1 VAVSVTPVVYPRLRP
16 HPTKRVARQVTG
28 CAHAPGIDVPT
39 ISVFYGIVIRMF
51 FRDRSPPH
59 FHAAY
64 AGRSAAI
71 AIDSFFFGVFA
82 ALRDPKA
89 FAQVRCEHGYVEW
102 PGDLDLAPDA
112 MYAEIRKRGRWVL
125 E

>member
-1 VAVSVTPVVYPRLRP
+1 MHETQVVNVEPIGPNRLSVRFADGLIGEVE
-16 HPTKRVARQVTG
+16 
-28 CAHAPGIDVPT
+28 
-39 ISVFYGIVIRMF
+39 
-51 FRDRSPPH
+51 FR
-59 FHAAY
+59 
-64 AGRSAAI
+64 
-71 AIDSFFFGVFA
+71 DSFFFGVFA

-112 MYAEIRKRGRWVL
+112 MYAEIRKSGRWVL